1 MPWMTFQSLSQ
12 NWLYYYVGI
21 IVHRF
26 FFSLRFLHLNVEI
39 HVFSIYFI
47 WKTINYLN
55 LVGFKKKKSYSC
67 ICRIGAQEE
76 HANLLVLLGVFFPL
90 NRFWLKLQW
99 WAWIWV
105 MWVCWEWIKHGFL
118 TKKKAVQGDQ
128 ELGGKAMFSNRNL
141 LCGHCGDDV
150 LIEPQ
155 TVWFFRPEVSFKQAR
170 KRVMY
175 LSGAPLAPSPW
186 LHCSNVNGGLG
197 AVSWDPP
204 PAPPKPYHCPPSF
217 SFPLRQL
224 VSFKGSWPSDWC
236 VIAPNLTCPLTAL
249 FIGQAVSTAFC

>member
-26 FFSLRFLHLNVEI
+26 FFFSFFFYKFKCRNSCFLHLLYMEN
-39 HVFSIYFI
+39 FLS
-47 WKTINYLN
+47 KTINYLN
-55 LVGFKKKKSYSC
+55 VVGFKKKKKKKPYSC
-67 ICRIGAQEE
+67 ICCIGAQEE
-76 HANLLVLLGVFFPL
+76 HANLVVLLGVFFPL

-118 TKKKAVQGDQ
+118 TKKKKAVQGDQ

-204 PAPPKPYHCPPSF
+204 PAPPKPYHCPP
-217 SFPLRQL
+217 
-224 VSFKGSWPSDWC
+224 PS
-236 VIAPNLTCPLTAL
+236 L
-249 FIGQAVSTAFC
+249 FH